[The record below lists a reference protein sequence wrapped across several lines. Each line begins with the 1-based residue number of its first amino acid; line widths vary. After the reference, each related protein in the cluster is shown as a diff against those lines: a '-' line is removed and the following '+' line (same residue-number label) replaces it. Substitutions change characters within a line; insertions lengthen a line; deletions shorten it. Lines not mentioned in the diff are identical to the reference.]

1 MQSLENATPEIQVFQ
16 KTGKKKGETA
26 STEHIFCGGGFP
38 CLVTFSFPCT
48 IQNQV
53 TFPRA
58 HSQQATITG
67 SRIHPGE
74 IAR

>member
-16 KTGKKKGETA
+16 KTGQKGETA
-26 STEHIFCGGGFP
+26 STEPILCGVGFP

-53 TFPRA
+53 TFPRV
-58 HSQQATITG
+58 HSQQATIPG

-74 IAR
+74 IAH